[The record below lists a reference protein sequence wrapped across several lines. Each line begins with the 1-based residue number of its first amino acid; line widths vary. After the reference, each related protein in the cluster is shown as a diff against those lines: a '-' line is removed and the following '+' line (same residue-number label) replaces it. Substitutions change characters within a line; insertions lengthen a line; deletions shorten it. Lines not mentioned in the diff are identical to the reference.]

1 MGFSLII
8 NNEFILINNR
18 EGITFS
24 KFMQKRHVLMT
35 VLSKGFELRLLNL
48 KMFLV
53 FWFTLAQTAFQ
64 KWAEQSLRVP
74 SKQGVSTGGLAV
86 V

>member
-8 NNEFILINNR
+8 NNEFILINNQ

-35 VLSKGFELRLLNL
+35 VLSKGSELRLLNL
-48 KMFLV
+48 KMFL
-53 FWFTLAQTAFQ
+53 
-64 KWAEQSLRVP
+64 SLLVYVGP
-74 SKQGVSTGGLAV
+74 DCLPKMG
-86 V
+86 